1 MKRAARV
8 DKNQP
13 LIVALLR
20 AFGCAVIHTHQLK
33 NFCDVIAYRG
43 GHTYTIEIKQTSK
56 DKLTTGEE
64 GAKQLIE
71 SVGCEYH
78 IVYSAKCLFKLLQ
91 VTLPELQE
99 ALQYISK
106 TSITRQLKTELLLM
120 LDASLLYCRERQ
132 IQPYEI

>member
-43 GHTYTIEIKQTSK
+43 GQTYTIEIKQTSK

-64 GAKQLIE
+64 EAKELIE

-78 IVYSAKCLFKLLQ
+78 IVYSARCLYKLLN
-91 VTLPELQE
+91 VTTKQLAE
-99 ALQYISK
+99 AMVYVSK
-106 TSITRQLKTELLLM
+106 NIEKKLRTQILLL
-120 LDASLLYCRERQ
+120 LDASLIHCRERQ